1 MIEPWQQRQLEQPFP
16 LSAHGFVN
24 GNVYLLK
31 DAIRT
36 RLTGV
41 DPAWTQTPPQ
51 FLSEMGDVVTYAG
64 GLAVCGV
71 VRWGIG
77 TGIIQQLEPRRGKNP
92 GEMVDP
98 SPFEISRMVAKA
110 HKTAASDLLPRCA
123 VEFGVGAYL
132 RRMPR
137 GTKTPEALSTWL
149 DSLAPHWA
157 YNGGGERINVLLKS
171 LNLDWKKV
179 AVLVEPGRP
188 LPRLSE
194 SWLTEVQFTERLY
207 ELADE
212 QRGQLPRGRENGT
225 PEAVSAN

>member
-1 MIEPWQQRQLEQPFP
+1 MLDHWQQRVLEMPFP

-41 DPAWTQTPPQ
+41 DPEWTQTPPQ
-51 FLSEMGDVVTYAG
+51 LISESGDVVTYAG
-64 GLAVCGV
+64 GLAVAGV
-71 VRWGIG
+71 LRWGLG
-77 TGIIQQLEPRRGKNP
+77 TGIIQQLEPRRGKNA

-98 SPFEISRMVAKA
+98 SPFEIARTVAKA

-123 VEFGVGAYL
+123 LEFGIGAYL
-132 RRMPR
+132 KRMPK
-137 GTKTPEALSTWL
+137 GTKTPEALASWL
-149 DSLAPHWA
+149 DGIAPHWA
-157 YNGGGERINVLLKS
+157 YNGGGERVNQLMKS

-179 AVLVEPGRP
+179 ALLVEPGHP

-207 ELADE
+207 VIADGL
-212 QRGQLPRGRENGT
+212 RADNPRSHENGST
-225 PEAVSAN
+225 EPALVN